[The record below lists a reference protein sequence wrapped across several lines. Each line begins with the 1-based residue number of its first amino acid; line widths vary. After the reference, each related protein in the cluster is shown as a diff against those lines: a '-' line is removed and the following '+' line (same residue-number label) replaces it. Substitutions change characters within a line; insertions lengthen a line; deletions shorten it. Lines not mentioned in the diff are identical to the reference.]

1 MALAA
6 IHDQGTI
13 FCLLL
18 HNALVKQCADVCG
31 PCVQLLIG
39 GKFVDATGGA
49 TFETLDPRT
58 GEPLMS
64 VAEATAEDVDRAV
77 KAARE
82 VLVSGLH
89 ACRLHVSVHSQ
100 G

>member
-1 MALAA
+1 M
-6 IHDQGTI
+6 
-13 FCLLL
+13 LL
-18 HNALVKQCADVCG
+18 HNALINLCADAGG
-31 PCVQLLIG
+31 PCAQLLIG

-82 VLVSGLH
+82 VPVS
-89 ACRLHVSVHSQ
+89 
-100 G
+100 